1 MLINSVI
8 LFLRDA
14 LPIFVLA
21 VYLHVH
27 LPRNKIWLFTSL
39 LAGAFLSLIYI
50 NQIHVVG
57 QWFDGIGIE
66 LSLWLCQFSVYLLSL
81 VLGYS
86 LGRNTTSNKRILFW
100 MAGLML
106 GLTLLSKGGNF
117 ILYFDG
123 YLDQKSLLQSMLLGT
138 FLGLGICFSLA
149 ILLYIAAQWLK
160 QNFGPWATWSL
171 LHIYA
176 TGQLVN
182 ALPLLIQVDLIDESA
197 TAWNSQQL
205 VSNELE
211 FGHLFNVLFGYQA
224 SPSID
229 QVIIYLFTLL
239 LPLTVFYWLKQR
251 SASHLG
257 NKQ

>member
-21 VYLHVH
+21 VYLYVH
-27 LPRNKIWLFTSL
+27 LPANKLWLLICFIAGALLSL
-39 LAGAFLSLIYI
+39 LYI
-50 NQIHVVG
+50 NQIHIVG
-57 QWFDGIGIE
+57 QWFDGKGIE
-66 LSLWLCQFSVYLLSL
+66 LSMWLSQLFVYLLSL

-86 LGRNTTSNKRILFW
+86 LSRKTVSNRGVLFW
-100 MAGLML
+100 VAGLMVC
-106 GLTLLSKGGNF
+106 LTLLSKGSNF

-123 YLDQKSLLQSMLLGT
+123 YLDQNNLLQSMLLGT
-138 FLGLGICFSLA
+138 FLGLGICLSLA
-149 ILLYIAAQWLK
+149 TLLYLTTQWLK
-160 QNFGPWATWSL
+160 QSLGPWATWSL
-171 LHIYA
+171 LHIYT

-182 ALPLLIQVDLIDESA
+182 ALPLLVQVDLIDESA
-197 TAWNSQQL
+197 TAWNSQHL
-205 VSNELE
+205 LSNELE

-229 QVIIYLFTLL
+229 QVIIYLFALL
-239 LPLTVFYWLKQR
+239 IPLAIFYWFKQH
-251 SASHLG
+251 STSHLG